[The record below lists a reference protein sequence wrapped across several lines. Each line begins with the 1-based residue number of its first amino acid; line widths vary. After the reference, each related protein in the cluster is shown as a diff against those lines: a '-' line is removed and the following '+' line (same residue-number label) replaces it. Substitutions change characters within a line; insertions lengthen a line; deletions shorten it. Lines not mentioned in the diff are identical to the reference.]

1 MQNENNRTLLKG
13 LLEMLTTRMLMKC
26 SEQCLV
32 LTHQVLQRQAPTGQI
47 IKCNGWPCFHPQK
60 DTQTC
65 VIHYAPLLSLR
76 LPPVLCRKSRM
87 QCSAVQGQS
96 HSFFTCCLFGL
107 LSVQWEGFLVASWVS
122 GSRAGEGWNQRT
134 GGGHSL
140 SCPLPLVA

>member
-1 MQNENNRTLLKG
+1 
-13 LLEMLTTRMLMKC
+13 MLTTRMLMKC

-87 QCSAVQGQS
+87 QCSAVQCRAS
-96 HSFFTCCLFGL
+96 PIPSLR
-107 LSVQWEGFLVASWVS
+107 VASS
-122 GSRAGEGWNQRT
+122 AS
-134 GGGHSL
+134 SL
-140 SCPLPLVA
+140 SSEKDFWLHPGSVGLGLERAETRGQEVDILSPAPCH